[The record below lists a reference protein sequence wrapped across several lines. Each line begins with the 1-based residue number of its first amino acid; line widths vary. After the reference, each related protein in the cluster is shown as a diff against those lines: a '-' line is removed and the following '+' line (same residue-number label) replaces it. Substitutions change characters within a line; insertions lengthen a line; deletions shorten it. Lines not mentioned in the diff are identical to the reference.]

1 MESRAR
7 AEPSVSDTVTI
18 STDTNAT
25 PAIPTHRGPDV
36 SRSGLEPRGRFG
48 HLIDGL
54 FGRGPQGQPAVDAN
68 PLLAFA
74 VEAAPRSNTAGAAS
88 GSPRSASRSRRIVA
102 PVAIAVLVGIA
113 GIGSVAVTR
122 MALVRVPVPEMRP
135 GVLRVETQPAGAAV
149 IIDGMVRGV
158 TPLTLSLNPG
168 AHKMTVGR
176 EGDERAVPLTIAP
189 GAQITQYFELKTS
202 EPLAAT
208 GLAVVTDPPGARIS
222 VDGISVDGHAR
233 GVAPLTISDLRAG
246 EYRVTATSDVG
257 SAERTVRVEEGAV
270 ASLVFSLPKVAGS
283 LGGWIS
289 VKAPFD
295 VDVLENSEVIG
306 TGNFSKI
313 MLTTGRHDIVM
324 VNRALDYR
332 EARRVDVAAGST
344 TVVRVDAPAAMV
356 SANARPWAEVAID
369 GKSVGQTPISN
380 LEVPIGVH
388 EVVFRHPR
396 LGERRQ
402 RSVHLGQLRGGAR
415 HVGGHRAVG
424 R

>member
-7 AEPSVSDTVTI
+7 AEKPSVSDTVRP
-18 STDTNAT
+18 STDPNAT
-25 PAIPTHRGPDV
+25 PSVPTHHVGPDV
-36 SRSGLEPRGRFG
+36 SRGGLEPRGW
-48 HLIDGL
+48 
-54 FGRGPQGQPAVDAN
+54 FGRLISGLPGHRRGQGQPSVDAN

-74 VEAAPRSNTAGAAS
+74 VEAAPGSNTAGDAS
-88 GSPRSASRSRRIVA
+88 TSQRSTSRRIVV

-113 GIGSVAVTR
+113 GIGGVAVTR
-122 MALVRVPVPEMRP
+122 MAVARVPGPEMRP

-149 IIDGMVRGV
+149 TIDGTVRGV

-168 AHKMTVGR
+168 PHKMTVGG
-176 EGDERAVPLTIAP
+176 EGDERDVPLTIAP

-202 EPLAAT
+202 ASVPVT

-222 VDGISVDGHAR
+222 VDGINVDGHAS
-233 GVAPLTISDLRAG
+233 GVAPLTISDLSAG
-246 EYRVTATSDVG
+246 EYRVTATSDIG
-257 SAERTVRVEEGAV
+257 SAERTVHVEQGAV
-270 ASLVFSLPKVAGS
+270 ASLVFALPKVAGS

-295 VDVLENSEVIG
+295 VDVLENAEVIG
-306 TGNFSKI
+306 TGDIAKI
-313 MLTTGRHDIVM
+313 MLTTGRHDIVL

-332 EARRVDVAAGST
+332 EARKIDVAAGST
-344 TVVRVDAPAAMV
+344 TAVRVEAPAATV
-356 SANARPWAEVAID
+356 SANARPWADVAID

-380 LEVPIGVH
+380 LQVPIGTH

-402 RSVHLGQLRGGAR
+402 TVTVTMNGPNRFTADLAN
-415 HVGGHRAVG
+415 
-424 R
+424 

>member
-7 AEPSVSDTVTI
+7 AEKPSVPDTVTA
-18 STDTNAT
+18 STETNAT
-25 PAIPTHRGPDV
+25 PAIPARRFGPDV
-36 SRSGLEPRGRFG
+36 SRRGLEPRGRFG
-48 HLIDGL
+48 GL
-54 FGRGPQGQPAVDAN
+54 LGLLGKRPQAQPSVDSN
-68 PLLAFA
+68 PLMAFA
-74 VEAAPRSNTAGAAS
+74 VEGAPRPNTAGAAS
-88 GSPRSASRSRRIVA
+88 GSPRRASRGLIA
-102 PVAIAVLVGIA
+102 TIAIAALVGIA

-122 MALVRVPVPEMRP
+122 MAQARVTVPELRP
-135 GVLRVETQPAGAAV
+135 GVLRVETQPPGAAV
-149 IIDGMVRGV
+149 TIDGAARGV

-168 AHKMTVGR
+168 AHQMTVGR

-202 EPLAAT
+202 AFLATT

-233 GVAPLTISDLRAG
+233 GIAPLTISDLRAG

-270 ASLVFSLPKVAGS
+270 ASLVFSLPKLAGS
-283 LGGWIS
+283 PGGWIS

-306 TGNFSKI
+306 TGDIAKI
-313 MLTTGRHDIVM
+313 MLTAGRHDIVL

-332 EARRVDVAAGST
+332 EARKVDVAAAST
-344 TVVRVDAPAAMV
+344 TAIRVDAPAAMV
-356 SANARPWAEVAID
+356 SVNARPWADVAID

-380 LEVPIGVH
+380 LQVPIGVH

-402 RSVHLGQLRGGAR
+402 TVTVTMSGPNRFGADL
-415 HVGGHRAVG
+415 AN
-424 R
+424 

>member
-7 AEPSVSDTVTI
+7 AEKRSVPDTVTA

-25 PAIPTHRGPDV
+25 PAIPHRFGPDV
-36 SRSGLEPRGRFG
+36 SSGGLEPRGWFG
-48 HLIDGL
+48 RLIEGL
-54 FGRGPQGQPAVDAN
+54 LGRGPQSRPSVGED

-74 VEAAPRSNTAGAAS
+74 VEGAPKSNTVHDRAS
-88 GSPRSASRSRRIVA
+88 AVGGSPRSTRRRIIA
-102 PVAIAVLVGIA
+102 PVTIAVLVGIA

-122 MALVRVPVPEMRP
+122 MVLVRVPVPEMRP

-149 IIDGMVRGV
+149 IIDGTVRGV

-222 VDGISVDGHAR
+222 VDGISVDEHAR
-233 GVAPLTISDLRAG
+233 GIAPLTISDLRAG
-246 EYRVTATSDVG
+246 EYRVTATSDIG
-257 SAERTVRVEEGAV
+257 SAERIVRVEGGAV

-306 TGNFSKI
+306 TGDIAKI
-313 MLTTGRHDIVM
+313 MLTTGRHDIVL
-324 VNRALDYR
+324 VNRALNYR
-332 EARRVDVAAGST
+332 EARKVDVAAGST
-344 TVVRVDAPAAMV
+344 TAVRVDAPAAMV
-356 SANARPWAEVAID
+356 SANARPWADVAID

-380 LEVPIGVH
+380 LQVPIGIH

-402 RSVHLGQLRGGAR
+402 TVTVTMNGPNRFAADLAN
-415 HVGGHRAVG
+415 
-424 R
+424 